1 MKINLFGKTVEPA
14 CAHCKRGRKTAYGEK
29 VFCEKKGVVD
39 AYYSC
44 KSYKY
49 DPLKRVPKK
58 VKLQNDLSEKDFSI

>member
-14 CAHCKRGRKTAYGEK
+14 CAHCKHGRKTPNGEN
-29 VFCEKKGVVD
+29 VFCAKKGVVD
-39 AYYSC
+39 AYNSC

-58 VKLQNDLSEKDFSI
+58 VKLQNDLTEKDFSI